1 MILVTSTTGTQVS
14 QVQKI
19 YEALK
24 YSTKDSTKDSSKD
37 SSPDS
42 SPKNQQK
49 KKKIVNIY
57 GSPGV
62 GKTQIAKRISQRLIK
77 EKTFDLTLWVFMCRK
92 YTKESLLMSIARQL
106 YLLPTTE
113 EWEDEDDK
121 DQNDDDA
128 AAAKVPDDDDKD
140 IASKMHKQLQGIA
153 KRMHEK
159 LKGKKILLIL
169 DDVLDGKPENENE
182 KKFWQVR
189 ESLKKVPDDG
199 DKTDGIFVKIP
210 FKTKVLI
217 SRLRREDIDLSDT
230 FQVKSLHR
238 PDSKSLLKEKLDV
251 ELTSSAKVLKL
262 GEKFIELINDDLP
275 GTVTMIAK
283 GLNYFGKD
291 ASGFSK
297 LEKEF
302 EEATESKNYS
312 ASKLLCMK
320 HDVLPI
326 GILKDLWWRG
336 DHFFRDSGSVH
347 YNELITYW
355 ILEGYLG
362 LSSMT
367 NLYKKGHRIL
377 MELMDCG
384 VLKVQE
390 EGYVF
395 MDKSL
400 INADYLYQCVDQA
413 PSLGLATFFTSDRD
427 SFGGITHE
435 DGMLKT
441 PRTRNKQSSNEECQN
456 LSTILLD
463 GTHFSKQEML
473 NFLERERKLQ
483 VLAFFNLNIK
493 SLPTSLDEMDGLRVL
508 VLRGCEFLVD
518 AKIQLKSL
526 QVLEISGARTLK
538 LKSQFFKN
546 MSNLKSLHLSGLSF
560 KNLPQAI
567 YSLVE
572 LKWLII
578 KDCHRLEQLESLSKL
593 EHLMVID
600 LSGNTSLETV
610 DKNFLKFKY
619 LQSLN
624 LSNTKVSTTPLLKN
638 IGSLTHLLC
647 RDCTSLGRLR
657 GLTQLTSLQTIDLSG
672 SNEFEEFHDSSLES
686 LRSLKTIN
694 LSGTALDRLP
704 SNISKPRELYLK
716 NCLKLEQL
724 SCIVSLENLEVFDL
738 SGSRNL
744 KEIEDGFFDHMT
756 SLRVL
761 NLSETKVERLPS
773 LSELTN
779 LRKLFLS
786 HCSSLVSLPSLKSA
800 TKLEILDASNCTALE
815 EIECESFEAM
825 TRLQKLDL
833 SETKIKAMTLST
845 SSKLCQLLLKNC
857 RALQNLELSG
867 SFSDLEVLNLSNITS
882 WKPNDAEFFKDM
894 TTLRIL
900 DLSYTSLEQL
910 PPMSKLTNLT
920 HLSLAGCSV
929 SDTELDLEP
938 LSKLEVLDLSLSS
951 IKRLPN
957 LAKSTNL
964 QKLMLKDC
972 PMLEGYTDVKI
983 EDLFEPNLKIPDDV
997 SELIHL
1003 DYLEFPNIK
1012 VDSSHEWK
1020 ICQLS
1025 AIDKPPVFVN
1035 GSQFLQTLQK
1045 NQLPHG
1051 PYHLCAIPVKV
1062 EGETGDRY
1070 LQKNELFHDIYFQTP
1085 QFSQYKANN
1094 SVQIRE
1100 FSHCPEGMGNIISKV
1115 DLVFLIDYK
1124 LKHLPSGFD
1133 ALMLN
1138 KIRGCWLE
1146 RCKEMVTIFDENEG
1160 NDNPNFELPSL
1171 EDLGIC
1177 NMALLETIYQ
1187 GKRSFGSFDSL
1198 KSLYIDCCPKLLI
1211 VFSSLWLPT
1220 NLEVL
1225 QIKHCDK
1232 IVSLIGDGGKLPKL
1246 ITLHLWELPDLEDIS
1261 ASFPSLQTL
1270 KIRDCPKL
1278 KQTKDKFEITRG
1290 LKTLWISGATSLK
1303 SLCIENEEIHESL
1316 SLENL
1321 KLENCSML
1329 EHVLFSNSLLDNIHT
1344 IEIRSCEKI
1353 KKLFTDNNNNNKTTC
1368 LNTLHL
1374 EDLPVLEKIGADFW
1388 PSVKRVTSEC
1398 PNLKLDPTV
1407 D

>member
-1 MILVTSTTGTQVS
+1 MTKSGIQGFPEEVS

-24 YSTKDSTKDSSKD
+24 DPTKE
-37 SSPDS
+37 
-42 SPKNQQK
+42 
-49 KKKIVNIY
+49 IVNIY

-62 GKTQIAKRISQRLIK
+62 GKTRIAKRISQRLIK
-77 EKTFDLTLWVFMCRK
+77 EKIFDLTLWVFMCRK

-121 DQNDDDA
+121 DQKDDD
-128 AAAKVPDDDDKD
+128 AAAKVPDKDKD
-140 IASKMHKQLQGIA
+140 IASKLHKELQSIA
-153 KRMHEK
+153 ERMHEK
-159 LKGKKILLIL
+159 LKGKYKILLIL
-169 DDVLDGKPENENE
+169 DDVLDGKPGNENE
-182 KKFWQVR
+182 KKFWQVW
-189 ESLKKVPDDG
+189 ESLNSPDG
-199 DKTDGIFVKIP
+199 DKTDGIFVKNNP
-210 FKTKVLI
+210 FTSKVLI
-217 SRLRREDIDLSDT
+217 SRLRREDIVLSDT
-230 FQVKSLHR
+230 IEVKSLHR
-238 PDSKSLLKEKLDV
+238 PVSKSLLREKLDV
-251 ELTSSAKVLKL
+251 ELRSSAKVLKL
-262 GEKFIELINDDLP
+262 GEDFIELINDDLP

-291 ASGFSK
+291 ASGLSK

-320 HDVLPI
+320 HDLLPI

-367 NLYKKGHRIL
+367 KLYKKGHRIL

-400 INADYLYQCVDQA
+400 INADNLYQCVDQT

-427 SFGGITHE
+427 SFGRITHE

-441 PRTRNKQSSNEECQN
+441 PRTRNTQSSNEECQN

-473 NFLERERKLQ
+473 DFLERERKLQ

-493 SLPTSLDEMDGLRVL
+493 SLPTSLDVMDGLRVL

-518 AKIQLKSL
+518 ATIQLKSL

-610 DKNFLKFKY
+610 DKNFLKFRY

-624 LSNTKVSTTPLLKN
+624 LSNTQVSTTPLLKN
-638 IGSLTHLLC
+638 IDSLTHLLC

-672 SNEFEEFHDSSLES
+672 SKEFEEFHDSSLES

-704 SNISKPRELYLK
+704 SNISKPRDLYLK

-773 LSELTN
+773 LSKLSN

-786 HCSSLVSLPSLKSA
+786 HCSSLVSLPSLESA

-815 EIECESFEAM
+815 EIECKSFEAM

-845 SSKLCQLLLKNC
+845 SSNLCQLLLKNC
-857 RALQNLELSG
+857 SALQNLKLSG
-867 SFSDLEVLNLSNITS
+867 SFSSLEELNLSNITS
-882 WKPNDAEFFKDM
+882 LNEAEFVKDV

-900 DLSYTSLEQL
+900 NLSYTSLKQL

-929 SDTELDLEP
+929 SELDLEP

-972 PMLEGYTDVKI
+972 SMLEGYTDVKI
-983 EDLFEPNLKIPDDV
+983 EDLFEPNLNIPDDV
-997 SELIHL
+997 SELVHL
-1003 DYLEFPNIK
+1003 EYLEFPNIK
-1012 VDSSHEWK
+1012 VDSSHEDQWK

-1045 NQLPHG
+1045 NQLPRG

-1070 LQKNELFHDIYFQTP
+1070 LEKNELLFHDIYFQTP
-1085 QFSQYKANN
+1085 QFSQYKANK

-1100 FSHCPEGMGNIISKV
+1100 FSHCPEGMRNIISKV

-1124 LKHLPSGFD
+1124 LKHLPSGID

-1177 NMALLETIYQ
+1177 NMALLETINQ

-1198 KSLYIDCCPKLLI
+1198 KSLYIHCCPKLLTI
-1211 VFSSLWLPT
+1211 FSSLWLPT

-1232 IVSLIGDGGKLPKL
+1232 IASLIGDGGKLPKL
-1246 ITLHLWELPDLEDIS
+1246 ITLHLWELPELEDIS

-1353 KKLFTDNNNNNKTTC
+1353 KKLFTDNNKTTC
-1368 LNTLHL
+1368 LHTLHL

-1388 PSVKRVTSEC
+1388 PSVNRVTWEC
-1398 PNLKLDPTV
+1398 PSLKVDPTV